1 MIDTAMRRLAEY
13 AMIME
18 SLDRQVELW
27 NEGDL
32 KKRRRAFDK
41 MENALRERS
50 RVLLNT
56 VQEGST
62 EEMTYRELIA
72 ALDDILKTQKV
83 IASLRDAIL
92 KTDIESEVNIV
103 AIDIV
108 ANLLH
113 DEQRSLL
120 GRSFALIGEDIQEG
134 RKNR

>member
-1 MIDTAMRRLAEY
+1 
-13 AMIME
+13 
-18 SLDRQVELW
+18 
-27 NEGDL
+27 
-32 KKRRRAFDK
+32 
-41 MENALRERS
+41 
-50 RVLLNT
+50 
-56 VQEGST
+56 
-62 EEMTYRELIA
+62 MTYRELIA

>member
-1 MIDTAMRRLAEY
+1 
-13 AMIME
+13 
-18 SLDRQVELW
+18 
-27 NEGDL
+27 
-32 KKRRRAFDK
+32 
-41 MENALRERS
+41 
-50 RVLLNT
+50 
-56 VQEGST
+56 
-62 EEMTYRELIA
+62 MTYRELIA

-92 KTDIESEVNIV
+92 SKTDIEDEVNIV

-134 RKNR
+134 RKSR